1 MSAAG
6 FARLSIIILAVGL
19 LELLCR
25 LGVIPNFTM
34 IAPSAMAQ
42 SLWTILASGKFGPDI
57 AATLT
62 NVAIAIVAAMLAGVV
77 FGTLLQSWPAL
88 RRVFDPLFATYYAV
102 PMYAFYPLLIV
113 VFGLGDFPQIAIGFL
128 LAVMAVIIN
137 TMNGLDRVPAVLLKT
152 ARVHRLG
159 PLATALRVRLPC
171 AAPYVFTGFKL
182 AVAYSFI
189 GVVGA
194 EFITSSRGIGYEI
207 SFAYNNF
214 DNPVMYAMILFILL
228 LVITVNMSL
237 HAWEQRLLARRR
249 RAS

>member
-1 MSAAG
+1 MKVLLV
-6 FARLSIIILAVGL
+6 RTAVIVGAVAL
-19 LELLCR
+19 LEILCR
-25 LGVIPNFTM
+25 LGVIPNFTV
-34 IAPSAMAQ
+34 IPPSAMAQ
-42 SLWTILASGKFGPDI
+42 SLWQILASGKFTHDI
-57 AATLT
+57 ATTLT
-62 NVAIAIVAAMLAGVV
+62 NVGIAIAAAMLVGVTL
-77 FGTLLQSWPAL
+77 GTALQSWHGA

-113 VFGLGDFPQIAIGFL
+113 IFGLGDFPQIAIGFL

-137 TMNGLDRVPAVLLKT
+137 VLNGLDRVPAVLLKT

-159 PLATALRVRLPC
+159 PLSAALRVRLPY

-214 DNPVMYAMILFILL
+214 DNPVMYAMILFILV
-228 LVITVNMSL
+228 LVVTVNMSL
-237 HAWEQRLLARRR
+237 HAWEKRLLARRR
-249 RAS
+249 RA

>member
-1 MSAAG
+1 MSAVG
-6 FARLSIIILAVGL
+6 FARLSIIILAIGL

-25 LGVIPNFTM
+25 LGVIPNFTV
-34 IAPSAMAQ
+34 IPPSAMAQ
-42 SLWTILASGKFGPDI
+42 SLWKILASGKFGPDI
-57 AATLT
+57 ATTLA
-62 NVAIAIVAAMLAGVV
+62 NVGIAIVAAMLFGVA
-77 FGTLLQSWPAL
+77 FGTLLQSSPAL

-113 VFGLGDFPQIAIGFL
+113 IFGLGDFPQIAIGFL

-137 TMNGLDRVPAVLLKT
+137 TLNGLDRVPAVLLKT

-159 PLATALRVRLPC
+159 ALATALRVRLPH

-189 GVVGA
+189 GVIGA

-214 DNPVMYAMILFILL
+214 DNAVMYAMILFILL
-228 LVITVNMSL
+228 LVVTVNMSL
-237 HAWEQRLLARRR
+237 HAWEKRLLARRQR
-249 RAS
+249 LL

>member
-1 MSAAG
+1 MSVVLVRAA
-6 FARLSIIILAVGL
+6 LIIGGVAS
-19 LELLCR
+19 LEILCR
-25 LGVIPNFTM
+25 LGVIPSFTV
-34 IAPSAMAQ
+34 IPPSAMAQ
-42 SLWTILASGKFGPDI
+42 SLWKILASGKFSADI

-62 NVAIAIVAAMLAGVV
+62 NVGIAIAAGLLGGHPGGTPQPTGAAARPR
-77 FGTLLQSWPAL
+77 WE
-88 RRVFDPLFATYYAV
+88 PLFAPYNAV
-102 PMYAFYPLLIV
+102 PMYAFYPLLLV

-137 TMNGLDRVPAVLLKT
+137 TLNGLDRVPAVLLKT

-159 PLATALRVRLPC
+159 LVSAALRVRLPY

-214 DNPVMYAMILFILL
+214 DNAVMYAMILFILL

-237 HAWEQRLLARRR
+237 HAWEKRLLSRRR
-249 RAS
+249 RA

>member
-1 MSAAG
+1 MKVLLVRTS
-6 FARLSIIILAVGL
+6 LLVGGVAL
-19 LELLCR
+19 LEILCR
-25 LGVIPNFTM
+25 LGVIPNFTV
-34 IAPSAMAQ
+34 IPPSAMAH
-42 SLWTILASGKFGPDI
+42 SLWNILASGKFGPDI

-62 NVAIAIVAAMLAGVV
+62 NVGIAIAAAMIVGIVV
-77 FGTLLQSWPAL
+77 GTLLQSWPAA

-102 PMYAFYPLLIV
+102 PMYAFYPLLLVI
-113 VFGLGDFPQIAIGFL
+113 FGLGDFPQIAIGFL

-137 TMNGLDRVPAVLLKT
+137 TLNGLDRVPAVLLKT

-159 PLATALRVRLPC
+159 LVSAALRVRLPY

-237 HAWEQRLLARRR
+237 HA
-249 RAS
+249 

>member
-1 MSAAG
+1 MKVST
-6 FARLSIIILAVGL
+6 ARILVVVGAVGL

-25 LGVIPNFTM
+25 VGVIPNFTV
-34 IAPSAMAQ
+34 IPPSAMAQ
-42 SLWTILASGKFGPDI
+42 SLWKILASGKFNPDI

-62 NVAIAIVAAMLAGVV
+62 NVAMAIGASMVVGVAA
-77 FGTLLQSWPAL
+77 GTVLQSWRAA
-88 RRVFDPLFATYYAV
+88 RRTLDPLFATYYAV

-113 VFGLGDFPQIAIGFL
+113 IFGLGDLPQVAIGFL

-137 TMNGLDRVPAVLLKT
+137 TLNGLDRVPAVLLKT
-152 ARVHRLG
+152 ARVHGLG
-159 PLATALRVRLPC
+159 FFRTAVRIRLPC

-237 HAWEQRLLARRR
+237 HAWEKRLLSRRR
-249 RAS
+249 RA

>member
-1 MSAAG
+1 MKVLL
-6 FARLSIIILAVGL
+6 ARTILIVGAVAL
-19 LELLCR
+19 LEALCR
-25 LGVIPNFTM
+25 LGVIPNFTV
-34 IAPSAMAQ
+34 IPPSAMAQ
-42 SLWTILASGKFGPDI
+42 SLWSILASGKFSEDI

-62 NVAIAIVAAMLAGVV
+62 NVGIAIAAAMAVGVAV
-77 FGTLLQSWPAL
+77 GTLLQSWPAA
-88 RRVFDPLFATYYAV
+88 RRTFDPLFATYYAV
-102 PMYAFYPLLIV
+102 PMYAFYPLLLVI
-113 VFGLGDFPQIAIGFL
+113 FGLGDVPQIAIGFL

-137 TMNGLDRVPAVLLKT
+137 TLNGLDRVPAVLLKT

-159 PLATALRVRLPC
+159 LVSAALRVRLPF

-214 DNPVMYAMILFILL
+214 DNAVMYAMILFILL
-228 LVITVNMSL
+228 LVISVNMSL
-237 HAWEQRLLARRR
+237 HAWEKRLLARRR
-249 RAS
+249 RA

>member
-1 MSAAG
+1 VSRVG
-6 FARLSIIILAVGL
+6 FTRLVFLLFAVGL

-34 IAPSAMAQ
+34 IPPSAMAQ
-42 SLWTILASGKFGPDI
+42 SLWKILASGTFTPDI
-57 AATLT
+57 ITTLT
-62 NVAIAIVAAMLAGVV
+62 HVGIAIAAAMIVGTAL
-77 FGTLLQSWPAL
+77 GTLLQSSPAT
-88 RRVFDPLFATYYAV
+88 RRVLDPLFATYYAV

-113 VFGLGDFPQIAIGFL
+113 IFGLGDLPQVAIGFL
-128 LAVMAVIIN
+128 LAVMAVILN
-137 TMNGLDRVPAVLLKT
+137 TLNGLDRVPPVLLKA

-159 PLATALRVRLPC
+159 PLKTALQVRLPY

-189 GVVGA
+189 GVIGA

-214 DNPVMYAMILFILL
+214 DNGVMYAMILFILL

-237 HAWEQRLLARRR
+237 HAWEKRLLARRR
-249 RAS
+249 RA

>member
-1 MSAAG
+1 MKVLLARTLLIAG
-6 FARLSIIILAVGL
+6 AVAL
-19 LELLCR
+19 LEILCR
-25 LGVIPNFTM
+25 LGVIPNFTV
-34 IAPSAMAQ
+34 IPPSAMAQ
-42 SLWTILASGKFGPDI
+42 SLWHILASGKFSEDI

-62 NVAIAIVAAMLAGVV
+62 NVGIAIAAAMVVGVAV
-77 FGTLLQSWPAL
+77 GTLLQSWPAA
-88 RRVFDPLFATYYAV
+88 RRTLDPLFATYYAV

-113 VFGLGDFPQIAIGFL
+113 IFGLGDLPQVAIGFL

-137 TMNGLDRVPAVLLKT
+137 TLNGLDRVPAVLLKT
-152 ARVHRLG
+152 ARVHGLG
-159 PLATALRVRLPC
+159 FFQTAIRIRLPC

-237 HAWEQRLLARRR
+237 HVWEKRLLARRR
-249 RAS
+249 RA

>member
-1 MSAAG
+1 MNASSV
-6 FARLSIIILAVGL
+6 RIILVVGAVAL

-25 LGVIPNFTM
+25 LGIIPNFTV
-34 IAPSAMAQ
+34 IPPSAMAQ
-42 SLWTILASGKFGPDI
+42 SLWNILASGKFTPDI

-62 NVAIAIVAAMLAGVV
+62 NVGIAIVAAMIAGVAL
-77 FGTLLQSWPAL
+77 GTLLQSWPAA
-88 RRVFDPLFATYYAV
+88 RRVLDPLFATYYAV

-113 VFGLGDFPQIAIGFL
+113 IFGLGDLPQVAIGFL
-128 LAVMAVIIN
+128 LAVMAVILN
-137 TMNGLDRVPAVLLKT
+137 TLNGLDRVPPVLLKA

-159 PLATALRVRLPC
+159 PLAAALRVRLPC

-189 GVVGA
+189 GVIGA

-214 DNPVMYAMILFILL
+214 DNGVMYAMILFILL
-228 LVITVNMSL
+228 VVITVNMSL
-237 HAWEQRLLARRR
+237 HAWEKRLLARRR
-249 RAS
+249 RA

>member
-1 MSAAG
+1 MVG
-6 FARLSIIILAVGL
+6 AVGL

-25 LGVIPNFTM
+25 LGVIPNFTV
-34 IAPSAMAQ
+34 IPPSAMAQ
-42 SLWTILASGKFGPDI
+42 SLWKLLASGKFNADI

-62 NVAIAIVAAMLAGVV
+62 NVGIAIVASMIVGVAAG
-77 FGTLLQSWPAL
+77 TILQSWPAA
-88 RRVFDPLFATYYAV
+88 RRTLDPLFATYYAV

-113 VFGLGDFPQIAIGFL
+113 IFGLGDLPQVAIGFL

-137 TMNGLDRVPAVLLKT
+137 TLNGLDRVPAVLLKT
-152 ARVHRLG
+152 ARVHGLG
-159 PLATALRVRLPC
+159 FLRTAVRIRLPC

-189 GVVGA
+189 GVIGA

-228 LVITVNMSL
+228 LVISVNMSL
-237 HAWEQRLLARRR
+237 HVWEKRLLARRR
-249 RAS
+249 RA